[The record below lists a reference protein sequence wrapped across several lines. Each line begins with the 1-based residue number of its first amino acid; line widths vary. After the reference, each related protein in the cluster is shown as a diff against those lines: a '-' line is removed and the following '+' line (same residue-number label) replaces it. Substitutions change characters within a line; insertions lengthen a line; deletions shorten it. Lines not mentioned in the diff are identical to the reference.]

1 MAGTTGRRP
10 VRIAGVYSFNDG
22 EAAVTKT
29 YPKLL
34 AEVNDVIKEVDS
46 SQHKTKES
54 TEKTMMGRMLFN
66 PRSLNDAFKA
76 VFAKRGWSS
85 VRVPCTYPTT
95 YYLKDYKVRSAN
107 RGAFREMDFVKEK
120 LGIEVQ
126 FGKYAFMVYNVCAKM
141 TIFHKLGH
149 IDHGIEIVPVKAFAD
164 EMSTGVSYFEQFIWD
179 LESRG
184 VSNIDI
190 PVMILGIDA

>member
-1 MAGTTGRRP
+1 M
-10 VRIAGVYSFNDG
+10 RIAGIYSFNGG
-22 EAAVTKT
+22 ERAVAKT
-29 YPKLL
+29 YPNLIV
-34 AEVNDVIKEVDS
+34 EVNDVIRAVNS
-46 SQHKTKES
+46 ATHKTKES
-54 TEKTMMGRMLFN
+54 TEKTMLGRMLFN

-76 VFAKRGWSS
+76 QFAKRGWAS
-85 VRVPCTYPTT
+85 VRVSCTYPTT
-95 YYLKDYKVRSAN
+95 YYLKNYQIRSKN

-149 IDHGIEIVPVKAFAD
+149 INHGIEIVPVKAFAD

>member
-1 MAGTTGRRP
+1 M
-10 VRIAGVYSFNDG
+10 RIAGVYSFNHG
-22 EAAVTKT
+22 KEEVTKH
-29 YPKLL
+29 YADLL
-34 AEVNDVIKEVDS
+34 AEVDTVIRAVDS
-46 SQHKTKES
+46 SKHKTKES
-54 TEKTMMGRMLFN
+54 VEKTMMGRMLFS
-66 PRSLNDAFKA
+66 PRSINTAFKEA
-76 VFAKRGWSS
+76 FAAFPGWHP
-85 VRVPCTYPTT
+85 VRVLCDYPTGH
-95 YYLKDYKVRSAN
+95 YLAGYQIRSKN
-107 RGAFREMDFVKEK
+107 RGAFREMDFVKNK

-149 IDHGIEIVPVKAFAD
+149 INHGIEIVPVKAFAE

-184 VSNIDI
+184 VADIDI